1 MTSTFTDIW
10 FITLILAV
18 LSALLYTFRQPKPF
32 GIRWGRALLV
42 ISLLTQLLM
51 VAPLPFESVAPL
63 NKAIVVVLLLIA
75 TMASLG
81 FVLLQDLARP
91 FPRLK
96 WIWGGVMVVWAIAF
110 LVSALTADTFVGWR
124 EWGDVT
130 LPIATWISIVG
141 WFLSGGSLIGLAS
154 YSFYRAHLPEW
165 TNRCA
170 FWMAITVF
178 MLTSTLLV
186 SSGSLVLESVGAV
199 LLTASVIGTLYA
211 IYHHRMP
218 DIRVELIASIQTST
232 LTLFVWG
239 MLFVIFSL
247 LMRVRL
253 ESNLTSL
260 IGIALLA
267 FLVALLII
275 PIRQFVRGIT
285 GYFLKPISPNI
296 PKATAEYSHNIALA
310 TSLGDVV
317 SATNT
322 TLNKTLGIQRVLLIL
337 INNTFRQADSVEL
350 IVLDSDS
357 TPENPSYRGFL
368 HKNSPIYHTLAVQ
381 KVPLGQYDLVHGG
394 AYRRITS
401 TERAF
406 FNALLVQIYVP
417 IVTEGRLIGIL
428 ACGDKQNGTAYTR
441 EELPLLSVIGQ
452 QVGNALRTTRLIDDL
467 QHLNK
472 SMRELNRRLEKA
484 KQELENMDGIK
495 TDFVTIASHELRTP
509 LAQIRGYTDIIDSLN
524 QQATLNKDQAKQIVG
539 NLRKST
545 ERMEELIG
553 AMLDVSQLDVNSMDL
568 RFVRTTPE
576 TVVKMAIE
584 PLRDAIEQR
593 KQTLLR
599 EGVVGLP
606 HIQADLQR
614 IVQAFRNIILN
625 AIKYTPDG
633 GTIEIT
639 AQIEPTRDDKSQAK
653 ILFKFHDTG
662 IGVATKDRELIFKKF
677 YRGFDTQLHSSGI
690 TKFLGAG
697 PGLGLTIAQ
706 GIIEGHGGEIWVESS
721 GQDFEKFPGS
731 TFYVRLPLSPR
742 EGQRIAL
749 PFDEE
754 AVPIEKRKT
763 STIPVIMVTPD
774 KLEDTKDTLNDTKG
788 KNAIISFKPE
798 EIQALEDDKKDA
810 PPEGDA
816 PEQPKE
822 ETS

>member
-1 MTSTFTDIW
+1 MTAAFVDAW
-10 FITLILAV
+10 FFVLVIAL
-18 LSALLYTFRQPKPF
+18 LSALLYTLREPKPF
-32 GIRWGRALLV
+32 GIHWGRWLLV
-42 ISLLTQLLM
+42 MSMLTLG
-51 VAPLPFESVAPL
+51 SVALPL
-63 NKAIVVVLLLIA
+63 DFATLAPFTQPMLTVLLLITTTA
-75 TMASLG
+75 VLG
-81 FVLLQDLARP
+81 FIIIQDLARLTP
-91 FPRLK
+91 MLK
-96 WIWGGVMVVWAIAF
+96 WAWGVAMVIWAGAF
-110 LVSALTADTFVGWR
+110 LISALLGGEYVGWR
-124 EWGDVT
+124 MWGDAE
-130 LPIATWISIVG
+130 LPLAAWLSIVG
-141 WFLSGGSLIGLAS
+141 WFLAGGSLIALAS
-154 YSFYRAHLPEW
+154 YAFYRAHLPEW

-170 FWMAITVF
+170 FWMVVTVF
-178 MLTSTLLV
+178 TLTSTLLL
-186 SSGSLVLESVGAV
+186 SSGAVVLESVGAL
-199 LLTASVIGTLYA
+199 LLTASAIGVLYA

-218 DIRVELIASIQTST
+218 DIRAELIASIQNST
-232 LTLFVWG
+232 LTLFIWG
-239 MLFVIFSL
+239 MLFVVFSL
-247 LMRVRL
+247 LTRLRL
-253 ESNLTSL
+253 ENTLPNL

-267 FLVALLII
+267 LLVALLII
-275 PIRQFVRGIT
+275 PIRQYVRAVVS
-285 GYFLKPISPNI
+285 YFLKPIKPNI

-310 TSLGDVV
+310 TTLSDVV

-350 IVLDSDS
+350 IVLDNDS
-357 TPENPSYRGFL
+357 TPEKPSYRGFL
-368 HKNSPIYHTLAVQ
+368 HKHSPIYHTLAVQ

-401 TERAF
+401 SERAF
-406 FNALLVQIYVP
+406 FNALQVQIYVP

-452 QVGNALRTTRLIDDL
+452 QVGSALRTTRLIDDL
-467 QHLNK
+467 QHLNR

-484 KQELENMDGIK
+484 KQELENMDSIK

-524 QQATLNKDQAKQIVG
+524 QQSALTKEQTKQLVG

-568 RFVRTTPE
+568 RFVRTSPE
-576 TVVKMAIE
+576 AVVKMAIE
-584 PLRDAIEQR
+584 PLKDALEQR
-593 KQTLLR
+593 KQTLIR
-599 EGVVGLP
+599 EGLAGLP

-633 GTIEIT
+633 GTITIS
-639 AQIEPTRDDKSQAK
+639 AQLEPSRDEETQSK
-653 ILFKFHDTG
+653 ILFKFKDTG
-662 IGVATKDRELIFKKF
+662 IGVAAKDRELIFKKF

-706 GIIEGHGGEIWVESS
+706 GIIEGHGGEIWVESP

-731 TFYVRLPLSPR
+731 TFYVRLPISPR
-742 EGQRIAL
+742 EGQRLAL

-754 AVPIEKRKT
+754 AIPIEKRKT
-763 STIPVIMVTPD
+763 STVPVITVASE
-774 KLEDTKDTLNDTKG
+774 KLGETLDDTKDKNTL
-788 KNAIISFKPE
+788 ISFKPADMPTATSTSQE
-798 EIQALEDDKKDA
+798 KGAPPATEDA
-810 PPEGDA
+810 PND
-816 PEQPKE
+816 
-822 ETS
+822 